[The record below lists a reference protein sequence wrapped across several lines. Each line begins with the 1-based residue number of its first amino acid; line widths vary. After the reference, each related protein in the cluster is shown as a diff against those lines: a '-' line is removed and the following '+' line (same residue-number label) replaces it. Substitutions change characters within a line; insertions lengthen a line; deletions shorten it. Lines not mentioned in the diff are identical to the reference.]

1 MNETRLLAP
10 HDRAALTAALAEMG
24 PASRLLAGGTDLVRA
39 MTKEHLRP
47 DLLVDLG
54 GVDELRGVALAD
66 GLVRVGAACTFSQ
79 LQEDP
84 VLLQHARC
92 LADAAGSVGS
102 MQIRNAATVGG
113 NVANASP
120 CGDSIP
126 ALLALDADAELWDG
140 RGGVT
145 LRPVAEIVT
154 GPGRTSLAPDE
165 VIAAFVF
172 RALGQRWRTAFAKI
186 GSRTAVTVARLS
198 AAVAVDVAAD
208 GESFGEVRVA
218 LGAVGETAFR
228 DPLVEQ
234 ALAGRRTNAATA
246 MAFVEACAAAVCRS
260 IPGRYSLG
268 YKCRAAAGLA
278 DDVWRRLGFAS
289 AADPPSA

>member
-1 MNETRLLAP
+1 
-10 HDRAALTAALAEMG
+10 
-24 PASRLLAGGTDLVRA
+24 

-47 DLLVDLG
+47 DLLVDLS
-54 GVDELRGVALAD
+54 GVDELHGVALGD
-66 GLVRVGAACTFSQ
+66 GLVRVGAMCTFSQ
-79 LQEDP
+79 LQQDP
-84 VLLQHARC
+84 VLLEHARC
-92 LADAAGSVGS
+92 LADAAGTVGS
-102 MQIRNAATVGG
+102 VQIRNAATVGG

-126 ALLALDADAELWDG
+126 ALLALEADAEVWDG
-140 RGGVT
+140 RGGTT

-165 VIAAFVF
+165 VIAAFVLPMPPDG
-172 RALGQRWRTAFAKI
+172 RRSAFAKV

-198 AAVAVDVAAD
+198 VAVSVDVAAD
-208 GESFGEVRVA
+208 GQTFGEARVA

-234 ALAGRRTNAATA
+234 TLAGRRATPATA
-246 MAFVEACAAAVCRS
+246 MAFAEACAAAVCRS

-268 YKCRAAAGLA
+268 YKCRAAVGLA
-278 DDVWRRLGFAS
+278 DDVWRRLGFRS
-289 AADPPSA
+289 PADSGPSV